1 MLARPAPRACGVE
14 TTESGGATIVAIDGD
29 VDLAT
34 VPELRTALQAVATAG
49 DGRPLVI
56 DLTAVTFMDSSG
68 LAVLLA
74 ATKAA
79 RERDRPFAIVCPE
92 GPARLLLAVT
102 GLDGKLPLQGSRA
115 EALASVD

>member
-1 MLARPAPRACGVE
+1 VE
-14 TTESGGATIVAIDGD
+14 TTESGGATIVAVDGD

-34 VPELRTALQAVATAG
+34 VPQLRTALLGAAAAG

-74 ATKAA
+74 TTQAA
-79 RERDRPFAIVCPE
+79 RERGRPFAIVCPE

-102 GLDGKLPLQGSRA
+102 GLDGELPLHGSRA
-115 EALASVD
+115 EALASVG